1 MKVKKVT
8 AEDIRRKSYKRDK
21 ETLSDKIEKLKRFA
35 AYDTSKEFKDIVDNI
50 EKHVR
55 GFIQKRLDDLFNL
68 ENYINISIYK
78 RFVSEETNVFVN
90 SFRHEVKKIRD
101 NLMVEAGEELTK

>member
-21 ETLSDKIEKLKRFA
+21 KTLSDKRTQNFDEDEWGYK
-35 AYDTSKEFKDIVDNI
+35 

-55 GFIQKRLDDLFNL
+55 GFIDRYLDKLWKKR
-68 ENYINISIYK
+68 YCK
-78 RFVSEETNVFVN
+78 SEEGFERWEEIVN
-90 SFRHEVKKIRD
+90 TLIE
-101 NLMVEAGEELTK
+101 EAGEELIK